1 MLIYWVPPVTPVIT
15 PVPTTTYSVIMDNIT
30 DTKFNLV
37 LLPGNVMTPYGFLTM
52 GLMSIPYFLIFFAY
66 FISLWISHGN
76 LKMAS
81 IVGILFGVM
90 FLVSTG
96 GLGIGLPPEM
106 APLIYGSLSASC
118 AGYIMS
124 LFKNL

>member
-1 MLIYWVPPVTPVIT
+1 MTVYWTPTATPIIT
-15 PVPTTTYSVIMDNIT
+15 PVPTTTYGEILKNIT
-30 DTKFNLV
+30 DTKFNIV
-37 LLPGNVMTPYGFLTM
+37 LLPGNVMSPYGFLSM
-52 GLMSIPYFLIFFAY
+52 GIMSVPYFLIFMAY
-66 FISLWISHGN
+66 FLSLWISHGN

-96 GLGIGLPPEM
+96 GLGIGLPAEM
-106 APLIYGSLSASC
+106 APLAYGALAASC

-124 LFKNL
+124 MFKNI

>member
-1 MLIYWVPPVTPVIT
+1 MATYWTPTATPVIT

-37 LLPGNVMTPYGFLTM
+37 LLPGSVMTPYGFLTL
-52 GLMSIPYFLIFFAY
+52 GIMSIPYFLIFFAY
-66 FISLWISHGN
+66 FISLWIGHGN

-81 IVGILFGVM
+81 VVGILFSTM
-90 FLVSTG
+90 FLITTG
-96 GLGIGLPPEM
+96 GLGIGFPPEV
-106 APLIYGSLSASC
+106 APLIFGALSASIS
-118 AGYIMS
+118 GYILS